1 MADWLLESVSI
12 VLIIGAVVGGVVL
25 ILATVFDILHPQI
38 HRAKRPRRWPQL
50 TVLFDISNRVDG
62 LEDSLLDI
70 RRSRYPNM
78 DIVLVDSSLSPA
90 VKAQIRE
97 ITKRTKLPVK
107 TFSIRKPRNHH
118 QILYQG
124 YQRSKRGE
132 VVLVI
137 KPGAKVN
144 GVNLRRM
151 SIELA
156 KLDGQKALRL
166 MSRSTSELRLLT
178 ITDKLLEASAL
189 VAKKA
194 LSLADRSVNGL
205 SVDHAYPRQLIHP
218 IQKPIPAQLSP
229 SVTVEF
235 EKPVT
240 QFVEKLVVS
249 LVIFAVILMGAIAI
263 ISALLQISTAP
274 LLLSSGLL
282 VFWIIAVVWSD
293 TGSPT
298 SKKLAL
304 SLTAPSAYVIMVA
317 TLGVRA
323 SMKLAQQGQTLFNNL
338 LHQFASKFSQS

>member
-12 VLIIGAVVGGVVL
+12 VLIIWAVVGGVVL

-78 DIVLVDSSLSPA
+78 DIDLVDSSLSPA

-137 KPGAKVN
+137 KPGTKVN

-194 LSLADRSVNGL
+194 LSLANRSVNGL

-274 LLLSSGLL
+274 LLLSSGLF
-282 VFWIIAVVWSD
+282 VFWIIAVVWGD
-293 TGSPT
+293 TSSPIP
-298 SKKLAL
+298 KKLAL